1 MDFVNHI
8 DYQLRFRSQTDYLST
23 EPAHLGT
30 VLKDRPK
37 NLGIDTLGLYLTTGE
52 AAELVRRQKLG
63 DRIPLIRSALSES
76 DPIVEGQE
84 PEYGPNFAGVWQ
96 DQMDGG
102 AIVVAL
108 VDPSL
113 ADQHKLGRIA
123 GGKEHVRVID
133 VNYSWNQVQEFRDA
147 LLMAITERGVP
158 AGVRISTTGEGRK
171 LEVFSPDPASVTPD
185 IVGLVPDDLVS
196 VVEGPLGAQEGN
208 PNTVHSEPE
217 QQPGLQIAFSD
228 TGGSC
233 TWGANGHT
241 ASYNYLVTAGHCG
254 SAPFDNYINWTSVL
268 EVHQAYSFHLTP
280 GDSYIASVNTGGWDM
295 KRMTTPQADSNCYHA
310 VVSCGSY
317 VRWRASH
324 NSWEINSDFVCAS
337 LGAANHY
344 ECGLVLEEDFPSND
358 PGCEGSRWVRYN
370 IDTGFGDSGSGLIGP
385 TAGAQVT
392 IDAIHACGAGT
403 TGYGNTAYDVK
414 TQLGFDFNCA
424 SSVVT
429 GRAAANWGACPVYD
443 R

>member
-1 MDFVNHI
+1 VNGRDPCPGHRRGEGRGGALHSRQIYAAIAVPAIDRWNTRASPLANRRRGWHIEVHNVGSIALSSIRSTKSSLTPSNRSTSRPIRSVPLVIAAVLVGSLPASPPTAYVGDDNTRPGLGEYGASGPVSRDLLSEYVANRVSDRAIELAQAPALAAARASWDVEMDFVNHI
-8 DYQLRFRSQTDYLST
+8 YYQLRFRSQTDYLST

-185 IVGLVPDDLVS
+185 IVVSFRTTSCRSSRARSARRRATLTPSTRSPSSSRGYRSRSVTPAEAVPGAPTATRPRTTTS
-196 VVEGPLGAQEGN
+196 SPLATVGARLLTTTSIGR
-208 PNTVHSEPE
+208 
-217 QQPGLQIAFSD
+217 AFSK
-228 TGGSC
+228 SIRP
-233 TWGANGHT
+233 T
-241 ASYNYLVTAGHCG
+241 AS
-254 SAPFDNYINWTSVL
+254 I
-268 EVHQAYSFHLTP
+268 
-280 GDSYIASVNTGGWDM
+280 
-295 KRMTTPQADSNCYHA
+295 
-310 VVSCGSY
+310 
-317 VRWRASH
+317 
-324 NSWEINSDFVCAS
+324 
-337 LGAANHY
+337 
-344 ECGLVLEEDFPSND
+344 
-358 PGCEGSRWVRYN
+358 
-370 IDTGFGDSGSGLIGP
+370 
-385 TAGAQVT
+385 
-392 IDAIHACGAGT
+392 
-403 TGYGNTAYDVK
+403 
-414 TQLGFDFNCA
+414 
-424 SSVVT
+424 
-429 GRAAANWGACPVYD
+429 
-443 R
+443 